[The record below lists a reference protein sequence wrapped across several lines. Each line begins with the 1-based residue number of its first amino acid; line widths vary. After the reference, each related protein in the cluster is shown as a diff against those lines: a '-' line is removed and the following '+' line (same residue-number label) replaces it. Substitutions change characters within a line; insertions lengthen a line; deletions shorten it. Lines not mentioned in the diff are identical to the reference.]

1 MKSIIRMKT
10 NKLSECIADVIIY
23 VIASLL
29 VAISFFA
36 VIVGEGNKGLLD
48 LF

>member
-1 MKSIIRMKT
+1 MKT
-10 NKLSECIADVIIY
+10 DNLSECLIDIAIY
-23 VIASLL
+23 VIAGLL

-36 VIVGEGNKGLLD
+36 VVVGEGNKGLLD

>member
-10 NKLSECIADVIIY
+10 NNLTEFIVDVTIY
-23 VIASLL
+23 VLTALL

>member
-1 MKSIIRMKT
+1 MMKT
-10 NKLSECIADVIIY
+10 NKLSECLIDIAIY

>member
-1 MKSIIRMKT
+1 MRSIMRMKID
-10 NKLSECIADVIIY
+10 NIAQCLADVAIY
-23 VIASLL
+23 VIAALL

-36 VIVGEGNKGLLD
+36 IIVGEGNKGLFD